1 MRSYKS
7 STKVTVCYEWIVI
20 CASVILFIF
29 LLKETWHLV
38 NAVLLFDK
46 EQEINF
52 AEAIINYFLYFEFLG
67 LIVKYF
73 ENNNHFPLRY
83 FVYIGITAMLRLIV
97 VEHSEPFAT
106 LVYSLAILIQIIGL
120 FIAGRFK

>member
-1 MRSYKS
+1 MNGLLF
-7 STKVTVCYEWIVI
+7 VL
-20 CASVILFIF
+20 ALLLFIF
-29 LLKETWHLV
+29 LLKEAWHLV

-52 AEAIINYFLYFEFLG
+52 AEAIINYFLYFELLG

-73 ENNNHFPLRY
+73 ENNNHFPLQY
-83 FVYIGITAMLRLIV
+83 FVYIGTTAMLRLIV

-120 FIAGRFK
+120 FYFREI

>member
-1 MRSYKS
+1 MNGLLF
-7 STKVTVCYEWIVI
+7 VL
-20 CASVILFIF
+20 ALLLFIF

-38 NAVLLFDK
+38 NAVLLFNK

-73 ENNNHFPLRY
+73 ENNNHFPLQY

-106 LVYSLAILIQIIGL
+106 
-120 FIAGRFK
+120 

>member
-1 MRSYKS
+1 MNGLLF
-7 STKVTVCYEWIVI
+7 VL
-20 CASVILFIF
+20 ALLLFIF

-73 ENNNHFPLRY
+73 ENNNHFPLQY

>member
-1 MRSYKS
+1 MISYKS
-7 STKVTVCYEWIVI
+7 STKVTVFYEWIVI

-29 LLKETWHLV
+29 LPKETWHLV